1 MRCVTYCIANSF
13 KLNQLA
19 EYFKQ
24 LKYQVELYR
33 NVLEVFHPT
42 RDIAFYFFGHGS
54 FVLWGLTT
62 REERALV
69 EAVKPYAVHLEE
81 TPEYRQFSYRYAN
94 KTRIYLHQRFHVEII
109 ALESNDTQIKLAISY
124 GLAQS
129 IKLESYEET
138 VQRIIR
144 ENTPLFESLAKT
156 GKVMLTKAA
165 ITQRMGQIFLAR
177 SSVNLNNEYLDT
189 PEYFWEYSNLE
200 SYYSLTTRFL
210 DFPQRV
216 SALNQQLDVLHELF
230 NMLNGQLQHQ
240 HTSVLEIIIIAL
252 IGFEIV
258 LSTIQM
264 ILWHHNG

>member
-13 KLNQLA
+13 RLNQLA
-19 EYFKQ
+19 DYFKN

-33 NVLEVFHPT
+33 NVLEVTHPT
-42 RDIAFYFFGHGS
+42 RDVAFYFFGHGS
-54 FVLWGLTT
+54 FVLWGITG

-69 EAVKPYAVHLEE
+69 AAVKVFALQLDD
-81 TPEYRQFSYRYAN
+81 TPEYRQFSYRYASR
-94 KTRIYLHQRFHVEII
+94 THIYLHKRFHIEII
-109 ALESNDTQIKLAISY
+109 ALESDDTQIKLAISY

-156 GKVMLTKAA
+156 GKVVLSRTA

-189 PEYFWEYSNLE
+189 PEYFWEYPNLE

-230 NMLNGQLQHQ
+230 NMLTGQLQHQ
-240 HTSVLEIIIIAL
+240 HASFLEIIIIVL
-252 IGFEIV
+252 IGFEII

-264 ILWHHNG
+264 IFMQHG